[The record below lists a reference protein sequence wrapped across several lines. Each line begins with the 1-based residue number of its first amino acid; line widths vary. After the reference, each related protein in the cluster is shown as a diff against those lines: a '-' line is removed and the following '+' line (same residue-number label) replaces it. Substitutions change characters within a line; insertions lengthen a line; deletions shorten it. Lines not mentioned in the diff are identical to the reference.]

1 MPKTIDAAA
10 KTKAQLEANNPIYLV
25 EMALT
30 GATVRL
36 AATNANITFP
46 TSGGSTYTGWGI
58 SFGAITSQISGG
70 VDRVSVRLDNTNLTM
85 SGYAASYDFPGRI
98 LTIKRVF
105 GNLLG
110 SASYA
115 MTVFAGTM
123 AAPVINERF
132 VEIMCLSPM
141 ARLNKQAGRLYQNLC
156 PWEYKG
162 TECGDGG
169 SSCNK
174 TLAGCIA
181 NDNVQRFGGFVYI
194 PSRVL

>member
-1 MPKTIDAAA
+1 MPKSIDAAA
-10 KTKAQLEANNPIYLV
+10 KTKAQGAANIPIYLV
-25 EMALT
+25 ELALT

-36 AATNANITFP
+36 AATNADIVFP
-46 TSGGSTYTGWGI
+46 TGGNTYTGWGI
-58 SFGAITSQISGG
+58 SFGAITNSITGG
-70 VDRVSVRLDNTNLTM
+70 VDRVSLRLDNTNLTM
-85 SGYAASYDFPGRI
+85 SGYVASYVFPGRI
-98 LTIKRVF
+98 CTIKRVF
-105 GNLLG
+105 GDLLG
-110 SASYA
+110 SANYA
-115 MTVFAGTM
+115 MTVFAGVM
-123 AAPVINERF
+123 GAPVINERYLE
-132 VEIMCLSPM
+132 VMLLSPM
-141 ARLNKQAGRLYQNLC
+141 ARLSQQAGRLYQNLC

>member
-10 KTKAQLEANNPIYLV
+10 KTKAQAAANNPIYLV

-30 GATVRL
+30 GSTVRL
-36 AATNANITFP
+36 AATNADIVFP
-46 TSGGSTYTGWGI
+46 TAGNTYTGWGI
-58 SFGAITSQISGG
+58 SFGAITNSMDGA
-70 VDRVSVRLDNTNLTM
+70 VERVSLRLDNTNLTM
-85 SGYAASYDFPGRI
+85 SGYVASYTFPGRVC
-98 LTIKRVF
+98 TIKRIF
-105 GNLLG
+105 GDLLG

-115 MTVFAGTM
+115 MTVFAGVM
-123 AAPVINERF
+123 GAPLVNERYLE
-132 VEIMCLSPM
+132 VMVISPM
-141 ARLNKQAGRLYQNLC
+141 ARMSRQGGRLYQNLC

-169 SSCNK
+169 TSCNK

-194 PSRVL
+194 PNRVL